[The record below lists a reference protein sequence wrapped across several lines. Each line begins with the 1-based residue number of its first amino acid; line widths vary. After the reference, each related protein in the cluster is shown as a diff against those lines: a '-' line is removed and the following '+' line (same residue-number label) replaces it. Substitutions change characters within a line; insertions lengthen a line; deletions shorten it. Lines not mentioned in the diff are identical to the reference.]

1 MSNNEQIMSAHFGGK
16 RQRDDNA
23 EGWPFTPY
31 KDRRIRQEHSHP
43 ILPPFGIGQPSTRKN
58 DHPDGGRWGGQNV
71 GNYSLFPPRLPG
83 QQAWTSLHT
92 GHPEFQQQHMQQQ
105 QHTLLPWAGS
115 GLGGGWGGNP
125 EYQLQHTPGAGWKGR
140 GSLPGWREQGGR
152 GGGAYCQPAAL
163 LREAYHQP
171 TAQYPP
177 DRGKPRQS
185 PSGGGGFASAIH
197 HTAGAD
203 WNNDDGIRH
212 HSAGSNRAGE
222 APSRRGGGGGV
233 AEARHNARDPA
244 QVVAG
249 ILEGLVMSARDV
261 ERRQVLIKRL
271 GVLAKD
277 VCGSNARLEMFG
289 SSACGLAHVH
299 SDLDL
304 SLAIYASP
312 STAMSKNDKTKS
324 LKALLSHCL
333 RNGMQVHSSW
343 SCPGARRRGAL
354 DAFARHPQSAAGR
367 KTPPSLFSP
376 VLPRGRGEVVV
387 SPSLFFLG
395 GGKKYLRGKYCLR
408 LIFGDLS
415 APPPLVRCTHRNL
428 TFFLPIQNKQGKAI
442 LQAKTPIIKL
452 YDPVCDVHVDVACP
466 LEGDNAARVSA
477 LLSSIVLVD
486 ERFRVSDVYTYI
498 YVHLR
503 THLEGRC
510 AAANAHM

>member
-1 MSNNEQIMSAHFGGK
+1 MSAHFGGK

-31 KDRRIRQEHSHP
+31 KDRRIGQEHVDQ
-43 ILPPFGIGQPSTRKN
+43 PFGRGQPSTREK
-58 DHPDGGRWGGQNV
+58 DHPTGGRWGGQNV
-71 GNYSLFPPRLPG
+71 GNYSLFPPRQSILSG
-83 QQAWTSLHT
+83 QQAWASLHT

-105 QHTLLPWAGS
+105 QQHTLLPCAGS

-125 EYQLQHTPGAGWKGR
+125 EYQPHAPGAGWKWR

-152 GGGAYCQPAAL
+152 GGGAYCQPTAL
-163 LREAYHQP
+163 WREAYLQP
-171 TAQYPP
+171 TAQHPP

-222 APSRRGGGGGV
+222 APSRRGGAGGV

-343 SCPGARRRGAL
+343 RQSGRAAAKGFRCLRASPAISRGPENTTPFVFPCSSPGAWKGGCVSQPVVLRG
-354 DAFARHPQSAAGR
+354 GEEIVEG
-367 KTPPSLFSP
+367 K
-376 VLPRGRGEVVV
+376 VLPTTE
-387 SPSLFFLG
+387 FW
-395 GGKKYLRGKYCLR
+395 
-408 LIFGDLS
+408 
-415 APPPLVRCTHRNL
+415 
-428 TFFLPIQNKQGKAI
+428 
-442 LQAKTPIIKL
+442 
-452 YDPVCDVHVDVACP
+452 
-466 LEGDNAARVSA
+466 
-477 LLSSIVLVD
+477 
-486 ERFRVSDVYTYI
+486 
-498 YVHLR
+498 
-503 THLEGRC
+503 
-510 AAANAHM
+510 